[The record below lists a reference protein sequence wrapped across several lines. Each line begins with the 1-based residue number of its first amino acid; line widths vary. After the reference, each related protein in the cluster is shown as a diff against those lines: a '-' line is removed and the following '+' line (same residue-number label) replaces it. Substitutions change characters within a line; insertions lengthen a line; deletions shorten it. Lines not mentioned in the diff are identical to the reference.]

1 MSVTNVVAGG
11 PVVLYLPSVISDR
24 SLLEQQVKALAERGY
39 RPISCRDS
47 TALLQLAQSRGRH
60 VGAVCIAWLGG
71 ALSDICAA
79 AVRLRMLCPQV
90 GILMQADYSDAAMLQ
105 ALHSGGDQLCPRD
118 ASFELLAASLQSLQR
133 RLMQVPTLPELRLRA
148 DWILTQ
154 EGWALVAPNGQS
166 FALTT
171 TERSF
176 ICCLLHH
183 PDRRASH
190 HELLSAIAG
199 TQGEIDDPPSALL
212 VNRLGVLVSRMRR
225 KFNQGDAVLPV
236 RSVHN
241 WGYMFAAN
249 CELRD

>member
-1 MSVTNVVAGG
+1 MSVTNLVAGG
-11 PVVLYLPSVISDR
+11 PVVLYLSSVIPDR
-24 SLLEQQVKALAERGY
+24 MLLEQQVQALAERGY
-39 RPISCRDS
+39 RPISCRDF
-47 TALLQLAQSRGRH
+47 TALLQLAQSRGRS
-60 VGAVCIAWLGG
+60 VGSVCIAWLGG

-105 ALHSGGDQLCPRD
+105 ALHSGADQLCPKN
-118 ASFELLAASLQSLQR
+118 SSLELLAANLQSLQR
-133 RLMQVPTLPELRLRA
+133 RLIQVPTLSDPVQRA
-148 DWILTQ
+148 DWFLAQ
-154 EGWALVAPNGQS
+154 EGWALVAPGGQS

-176 ICCLLHH
+176 IGRLLQH

-190 HELLSAIAG
+190 HELLTAIAG
-199 TQGEIDDPPSALL
+199 TSGQIQDPPSALL
-212 VNRLGVLVSRMRR
+212 INRLGVLVSRMRR
-225 KFNQGDAVLPV
+225 KFSRGDAVLPV

-241 WGYMFAAN
+241 WGYMFAAH